1 MSRAYKILNKDGIYF
16 ISFATVNWIDVFT
29 KNEYRDIVIESLSYC
44 QKEKGL
50 VLHAWCIMTNH
61 IHLIISAKEGYD
73 LADIIRDMKKYTSKQ
88 LIKVIRENP
97 KESRKKWM
105 LDIFHKAG
113 EYNSNN
119 KYYQFWR
126 QDNRP
131 IEIYSNT
138 VIDQKLNYLHNNPV
152 KAGFVENPE
161 DYVYSSAKDYA
172 GEKGLL
178 DIEFL

>member
-61 IHLIISAKEGYD
+61 IHLIISTREGYD

-88 LIKVIRENP
+88 LIKAIRENP

-105 LDIFHKAG
+105 LGIFHKAG
-113 EYNSNN
+113 ESNSNN

-131 IEIYSNT
+131 IEIYSNAA
-138 VIDQKLNYLHNNPV
+138 IDQKLNYLHNNPV

-172 GEKGLL
+172 GEKSLL